1 MYKNKKI
8 SVIMPA
14 YNEELLIIASLESI
28 PDYIDHVYAIDDC
41 SQDLTYE
48 LIQAYAKKNPHVE
61 LIRHNVNSGVGAAI
75 VTGYKKS
82 LEDGVDIAV
91 VMAGD
96 NQMDPKYIPSLID
109 PLIEGKADY
118 TKGNRLTSLKTMK
131 GMSPLR
137 MFGNFILSLI
147 TKASSGY
154 WDISDPQNGYTA
166 IKTEVLTNINLDQ
179 IWPSYGYCNDL
190 LTKLNVGEYLVK
202 DIDIPARYGQE
213 KSKIKLGRYIKNLSK
228 LLIRNFFWRI
238 HSKYIKRK
246 FSLIAILYD
255 GGICLTI
262 FGLALEIITIA
273 SEVFNL
279 RIINLLNYAIYPIT
293 MGIIFVLL
301 GILLDMRQNEKEQ
314 RLKY

>member
-137 MFGNFILSLI
+137 MFGNFILS
-147 TKASSGY
+147 
-154 WDISDPQNGYTA
+154 
-166 IKTEVLTNINLDQ
+166 
-179 IWPSYGYCNDL
+179 
-190 LTKLNVGEYLVK
+190 
-202 DIDIPARYGQE
+202 
-213 KSKIKLGRYIKNLSK
+213 
-228 LLIRNFFWRI
+228 
-238 HSKYIKRK
+238 
-246 FSLIAILYD
+246 
-255 GGICLTI
+255 
-262 FGLALEIITIA
+262 
-273 SEVFNL
+273 
-279 RIINLLNYAIYPIT
+279 
-293 MGIIFVLL
+293 
-301 GILLDMRQNEKEQ
+301 
-314 RLKY
+314 